1 MQPGTL
7 LTLDIE
13 KPAAGGRMLARHH
26 GQVVLVWGAI
36 PGERVSARVERAR
49 KGVIYADTAQVLSPS
64 PDRRSDAGDWRCG
77 GNVFAFVEYPRQ
89 LLLKGQII
97 QDALARIGRVP
108 LAAPPPV
115 IGSPEHGYRMRARM
129 HAANGR
135 VGFYREGT
143 HVLCGAAQTRQLAD
157 ATNTWIAR
165 IEELIA
171 RHSLTGLAALE
182 VSENISGD
190 ERACHLELH
199 AGVDASAYTVLA
211 EGLTGLSAAR
221 GDRAGVEVLSGTPRV
236 VDSLAI
242 PGTREGAPYEG
253 HPFPYVGPPV
263 KGAAV
268 RLQRDVRSFF
278 QGNRFL
284 LEPLVQCV
292 TSLAGTGRVLDLYA
306 GVGLFGLSLAAAGA
320 PAVIVVEGDPVS
332 GVDLEQNAKPFGDR
346 VRVERRSVEQF
357 LALIRDGHDDLADA
371 SVIVDPPRTGMTRE
385 ALAGTIA
392 HEPGR
397 IVYVS
402 CDVATLARD
411 TRTLIDAGYEFGEL
425 TGVDLFPNTAHVE
438 SVAVFTR

>member
-26 GQVVLVWGAI
+26 GHVVLVWGAI
-36 PGERVSARVERAR
+36 PGERVSARVERAG
-49 KGVIYADTAQVLSPS
+49 KGVIFADTAQVLSAS
-64 PDRRSDAGDWRCG
+64 PDRRADAGDWRCG
-77 GNVFAFVEYPRQ
+77 GNVLAFIDYPRQ
-89 LLLKGQII
+89 LQLKGQII

-108 LAAPPPV
+108 LAAPPEV
-115 IGSPEHGYRMRARM
+115 MGSPEHGYRMRARL

-143 HVLCGAAQTRQLAD
+143 HVLCGAAPTRQLAD
-157 ATNTWIAR
+157 ATNAWLAR
-165 IEELIA
+165 VEELLV
-171 RHSLTGLAALE
+171 RHSLAGLAAVE
-182 VSENISGD
+182 VSENIGGT
-190 ERACHLELH
+190 ERACHVELQ
-199 AGVDASAYTVLA
+199 AGVDTSGYKALA

-221 GDRAGVEVLSGTPRV
+221 ADRAGVEVLAGAPVV

-242 PGTREGAPYEG
+242 PGTPDGAPYAG
-253 HPFPYVGPPV
+253 HPF

-268 RLQRDVRSFF
+268 RLQRDVRAFF

-284 LEPLVQCV
+284 LEPLVQRV
-292 TSLAGTGRVLDLYA
+292 GSLVGTGPVIDLYA

-320 PAVIVVEGDPVS
+320 PRVIVVEGDPVS
-332 GVDLEQNAKPFGDR
+332 GADLTRNAAPFGDR

-357 LALIRDGHDDLADA
+357 LALVRDRNEDVTGVT
-371 SVIVDPPRTGMTRE
+371 VIVDPPRTGMTRE

-392 HEPGR
+392 HRPGR

-402 CDVATLARD
+402 CDVATFARD
-411 TRTLIDAGYEFGEL
+411 SRTLIDAGYELGEL
-425 TGVDLFPNTAHVE
+425 SGVDLFPNTAHVE
-438 SVAVFTR
+438 SVALFTRVQ

>member
-36 PGERVSARVERAR
+36 PGERVSARVERIG

-64 PDRRSDAGDWRCG
+64 SDRRGDAGDWRCG
-77 GNVFAFVEYPRQ
+77 GNVLAFVEYPRQ
-89 LLLKGQII
+89 LLLKGQIL
-97 QDALARIGRVP
+97 QDALSRIGRVP
-108 LAAPPPV
+108 MAAPPEV
-115 IGSPEHGYRMRARM
+115 IGSPEHGYRMRGRI
-129 HAANGR
+129 HSSNGR

-143 HVLCGAAQTRQLAD
+143 HVLCAVAQTRQLAD
-157 ATNTWIAR
+157 ATNAWIAR
-165 IEELIA
+165 VEELIA

-221 GDRAGVEVLSGTPRV
+221 ADRGGVEVLRGTPSVADMVSGLILR
-236 VDSLAI
+236 
-242 PGTREGAPYEG
+242 
-253 HPFPYVGPPV
+253 
-263 KGAAV
+263 
-268 RLQRDVRSFF
+268 RDVRSFF

-284 LEPLVQCV
+284 LEPLMQRV
-292 TSLAGTGRVLDLYA
+292 TALAGTGPVVDLYA

-320 PAVIVVEGDPVS
+320 SSVIVVEGDPVS
-332 GVDLEQNAKPFGDR
+332 GLDLGQNAEPFGDR

-357 LALIRDGHDDLADA
+357 LALIRDRHDDLAGA
-371 SVIVDPPRTGMTRE
+371 TVIVDPPRTGMTRE
-385 ALAGTIA
+385 ALAGTVA
-392 HEPGR
+392 QTPGR

-402 CDVATLARD
+402 CDVATFARD
-411 TRTLIDAGYEFGEL
+411 TRSLIDAGYELGEL
-425 TGVDLFPNTAHVE
+425 IGVDLFPNTAHVE
-438 SVAVFTR
+438 SVALFTR